1 MKIAM
6 IALGSRGDVQPYIAL
21 GKGLQAA
28 GHFVRLV
35 THENYER
42 LVSDHQLD
50 FWPVSGDVQAFL
62 QTDEMR
68 DVLASGNFLKITRR
82 TAKEARRAALSWTEE
97 GLTGCQGM
105 DLLIAGIGG
114 LYVALALAEKLAL
127 PLIQAHVIPFT
138 PTAAFPGALM
148 PQALAPIGGILN
160 RWSHHLT
167 RQAMW
172 QGSRA
177 ADRVARQQVLK
188 LPTAPFWGP
197 YNSDRMNNGL
207 ILYGFSPA
215 VLPKPADWNDNTHV
229 TGYWFLDAGAAWTP
243 SPALLQFLQA
253 GPPPVCIGFGS
264 MSNRQPEKASEL
276 ILHAVAQ
283 ANQRAIILSGWDGF
297 QETALPKTVFVMESA
312 PHDWL
317 FQQVTAVVH
326 HGGAGTTAAGL
337 RAGVPS
343 ILIPFF
349 GDQPFWGR
357 RVVELGVGPAPI
369 PRAKLT
375 TDNLAQAINQ
385 AVTDQAMRQR
395 AATLG
400 AKIQAEDGVTRA
412 VSLLEASQKS
422 QS

>member
-1 MKIAM
+1 MKIGM

-42 LVSDHQLD
+42 LVSDHQLN

-68 DVLASGNFLKITRR
+68 DVLASGNFLTITRR
-82 TAKEARRAALSWTEE
+82 TAKEAKRATLAWAEEALV
-97 GLTGCQGM
+97 GCKDM
-105 DLLIAGIGG
+105 ELLIAGIGG
-114 LYVALALAEKLAL
+114 LYVALALAEKLDL

-138 PTAAFPGALM
+138 PTAAFPGALL
-148 PQALAPIGGILN
+148 PQALANIGGPLN

-177 ADRVARQQVLK
+177 ADRVARQQVLN

-215 VLPKPADWNDNTHV
+215 VLPKPDDWNDNTHV
-229 TGYWFLDAGAAWTP
+229 TGYWFLDSEAAWTP
-243 SPALLQFLQA
+243 PPALLQFLQT
-253 GPPPVCIGFGS
+253 GPPPIYIGFGS
-264 MSNRQPEKASEL
+264 MSNQQPEKAFDL
-276 ILHAVAQ
+276 ILQAVAQ
-283 ANQRAIILSGWDGF
+283 TNQRAIVLSGWDGF
-297 QETALPKTVFVMESA
+297 QKTSLPKTIFVMESA

-343 ILIPFF
+343 IIIPFF

-357 RVVELGVGPAPI
+357 RIVELGVGTAPI

-375 TDNLAQAINQ
+375 AANLAQAIQQALTNQ
-385 AVTDQAMRQR
+385 TMRQR
-395 AATLG
+395 AADLG
-400 AKIQAEDGVTRA
+400 HKIQAETGVARA
-412 VSLLEASQKS
+412 VTLIEASQKS
-422 QS
+422 